1 MRHDRF
7 CLETPTANYVNQL
20 IWKFIGASYDAA
32 NMEDAE
38 AWCLLCLH
46 GVFDK
51 SAEMNTGKL
60 QRFGSYFIYRDFLG
74 FRRLTSPY
82 S

>member
-20 IWKFIGASYDAA
+20 IWKLIGDSYNAA
-32 NMEDAE
+32 DMEDAE
-38 AWCLLCLH
+38 AWCRLCLH

-60 QRFGSYFIYRDFLG
+60 QRFDFCFM
-74 FRRLTSPY
+74 FRKLLEVWRLTSPY